1 MQAADYYLEREGLF
15 VPDEGQRVRLS
26 IERLGLNSCSEFKPE
41 ERVIEYMCKDDSEEP
56 LASLSV
62 RDFVEIL
69 GARTAAPG
77 GGSAAAVCA
86 SMGSGLG
93 AMVGWM
99 TYGSKKWE
107 SLDGTMRELIGPLH
121 EAMMEM
127 IPMID
132 ADTDA
137 FNDYMTAMRLP
148 KQTEEEKEVRG
159 V

>member
-1 MQAADYYLEREGLF
+1 MFEG
-15 VPDEGQRVRLS
+15 VRAW
-26 IERLGLNSCSEFKPE
+26 CSQSQTYNTISD
-41 ERVIEYMCKDDSEEP
+41 R
-56 LASLSV
+56 
-62 RDFVEIL
+62 
-69 GARTAAPG
+69 
-77 GGSAAAVCA
+77 
-86 SMGSGLG
+86 
-93 AMVGWM
+93 
-99 TYGSKKWE
+99 YGSKKWE

>member
-1 MQAADYYLEREGLF
+1 MQQF
-15 VPDEGQRVRLS
+15 VNNTKWLHKTQIPNHR
-26 IERLGLNSCSEFKPE
+26 
-41 ERVIEYMCKDDSEEP
+41 
-56 LASLSV
+56 
-62 RDFVEIL
+62 
-69 GARTAAPG
+69 
-77 GGSAAAVCA
+77 
-86 SMGSGLG
+86 
-93 AMVGWM
+93 
-99 TYGSKKWE
+99 YGSKKWE

-159 V
+159 VWARELSSYHSNITVSLTSLRIF